1 MGMIQLGSRGRTRL
15 SVLGLLVA
23 PGALALGCGDDIT
36 NHYDTHNYYTDGG
49 APPEVPVTAGKA
61 GSSAGKAPVELGGEG
76 GMAPVDLAGAG
87 GAGGADPGGAGGT
100 GGDDSGID
108 PRYPDAPVA
117 DTALADFE
125 LDIFGTVGNR
135 YWFAVSDEQRKAMNG
150 NDQGGGCC
158 FQDGLYTPGGSG
170 KANWVDHLFV
180 TTAGD
185 APQTADYGKV
195 QAKVVGQYSR
205 FPWEAQYIPNLNI
218 DADQFVEEQRIA
230 GYEHLRFSNG
240 QRGSIFRD
248 KLAYDL
254 YRMLDYPAPLA
265 TWVWVESN
273 VWGPNV
279 SIPYTLVERY
289 KRTFCDRYADAFGGG
304 CPNMWEYA
312 GSDFNQGDGGGG
324 KGGPIL
330 AAQFSAFDDPN
341 ICQMGKCDATRVKE
355 LEAKLGEAPR
365 GEGFKAALVDYIDW
379 PAFHRFQCLSWAL
392 STGDDTLHNSN
403 NSVLVERADG
413 KFQYLPYSI
422 DLSMGS
428 YGHVPLRGQ
437 NVLATRCQ
445 EDPTCWADTL
455 TMCEDVVNDLTT
467 LKPNEYLAS
476 LYQVLEDNGMLRP
489 GDEANFQGIDT
500 YFNEALVSL
509 PAELELY
516 KSGTYCEYP
525 YVNCGGQCIL
535 EWECSCQPP
544 PKEPIPGAGGAG
556 AVGGGAVGGGAVG
569 GGAVGGGEPIP
580 GGDIGAGGG
589 GPIICPVMD
598 AYKIAQ

>member
-1 MGMIQLGSRGRTRL
+1 L
-15 SVLGLLVA
+15 SLLGLFVA
-23 PGALALGCGDDIT
+23 PGALALGCSDDVT
-36 NHYDTHNYYTDGG
+36 NHYYTNNYYTEGG
-49 APPEVPVTAGKA
+49 APPEQPSTAGKTA
-61 GSSAGKAPVELGGEG
+61 SGAGKAPVELGGEG
-76 GMAPVDLAGAG
+76 GMPAVVETG
-87 GAGGADPGGAGGT
+87 GAGASTIVGGADGGVGGV
-100 GGDDSGID
+100 GGDASGID

-117 DTALADFE
+117 NTAVADFA

-135 YWFAVSDEQRKAMNG
+135 YWFAVSDEQRTAMNG
-150 NDQGGGCC
+150 GDQGGVCC

-170 KANWVDHLFV
+170 KANWVDHLWV
-180 TTAGD
+180 TTAGED
-185 APQTADYGKV
+185 PQTADYGKV

-205 FPWEAQYIPNLNI
+205 FPWDEHNIPNLNI
-218 DADQFVEEQRIA
+218 DADQFVDGQRIA

-248 KLAYDL
+248 KMAYDL

-265 TWVWVESN
+265 TWAWVQSN
-273 VWGPNV
+273 VWGPDV

-289 KRTFCDRYADAFGGG
+289 KRTFCDRYAELFGGG

-312 GSDFNQGDGGGG
+312 GSDFNVVGGGGGG
-324 KGGPIL
+324 KGGPI
-330 AAQFSAFDDPN
+330 FVGNDAFDDPN
-341 ICQMGKCDATRVKE
+341 NCQMGKCDSTRVKE
-355 LEAKLGEAPR
+355 LEAKLSEAPY

-379 PAFHRFQCLSWAL
+379 PMFHRFQCLSWAL

-428 YGHVPLRGQ
+428 WGHVALQGQ

-455 TMCEDVVNDLTT
+455 TMCEDVVNDLTALDPKAYLQT
-467 LKPNEYLAS
+467 LYDTLDA
-476 LYQVLEDNGMLRP
+476 NGMLRP
-489 GDEANFQGIDT
+489 GDEVNRQGIDQ
-500 YFNEALVSL
+500 YFTEALAQL
-509 PAELELY
+509 PAELEMY

-535 EWECSCQPP
+535 EWDCSCVPP
-544 PKEPIPGAGGAG
+544 PKDPIPVDGGVKAAPPPIGAGGAG
-556 AVGGGAVGGGAVG
+556 AVGGGGPIGVGG
-569 GGAVGGGEPIP
+569 EMPI
-580 GGDIGAGGG
+580 GGD
-589 GPIICPVMD
+589 GPIVCPTMN
-598 AYKIAQ
+598 AYKIAPTP